1 MWRRCSNANDDDA
14 VMDKANLSCSMAAEA
29 TITSSSSSCCCPAFS
44 WRWESQWNHH
54 YPPPRRDDEE
64 HHHANLIES
73 VFLSLT
79 SGAIVASS
87 IGGDYA
93 RLLSKL
99 AEHVRTSSS
108 DFTIGLTMQCHHAWW
123 GLLRTLKSSWEECNH
138 VASLEP
144 HSLELAIRS
153 LRRLLARHPAV
164 SSLRSPLLGGQIQ
177 DCGIKQPQT
186 ALEVGLRPR
195 PRTASLGL
203 ISILLVPLS
212 IRAGSNLIFPS
223 PFGC

>member
-144 HSLELAIRS
+144 HSLKLAIRS
-153 LRRLLARHPAV
+153 LRLLLARHPSV
-164 SSLRSPLLGGQIQ
+164 SSFLSLEVRSKTPASNILRRPWRSDCGCGLERLRSDWYRFYWSLFDQSGQ
-177 DCGIKQPQT
+177 
-186 ALEVGLRPR
+186 
-195 PRTASLGL
+195 
-203 ISILLVPLS
+203 
-212 IRAGSNLIFPS
+212 
-223 PFGC
+223 